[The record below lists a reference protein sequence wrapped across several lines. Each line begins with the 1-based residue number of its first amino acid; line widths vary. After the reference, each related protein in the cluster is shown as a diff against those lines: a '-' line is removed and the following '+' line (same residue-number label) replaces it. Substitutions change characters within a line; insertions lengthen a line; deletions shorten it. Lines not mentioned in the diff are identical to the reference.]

1 MDSTAY
7 RVVLKNNNSFKL
19 IKNIINM
26 TEEKYYKLT
35 FHTKHSVGSFY
46 LKSNGVIQMTN
57 LSDTIKNSKLE

>member
-1 MDSTAY
+1 
-7 RVVLKNNNSFKL
+7 
-19 IKNIINM
+19 M

-57 LSDTIKNSKLE
+57 LSDTIKNSKLEEISKKKYAKDINDSQSVNFFYFK